1 MKKLSVALGAIL
13 LAGLLAACGS
23 APRPTVPPPT
33 SIPEPTAAPAPQT
46 DVANITDI
54 LWKWEAFQ
62 DSAGQN
68 DISVPN
74 PDDYTLTF
82 LPGGELSIK
91 ADCNTVGG
99 SYTAQGASL
108 AIELGAATMAYCGDD
123 SLDQQYLSLL
133 GQVSAFVLDGDRL
146 MLNLQADAGN
156 MVWANG
162 GPAATAPANETG
174 PTATEADILDQV
186 WQWAELIET
195 APASQSVVPDPESY
209 LLILRSGGEFLFRA
223 DCNNGSGTYSLEG
236 ASISLEP
243 GAMTMAL
250 CGEDS
255 LDARYLELLGSVAN
269 YTVEGERLVL
279 GLRDDAGRMIFDNGG
294 PAEVPATSSAVGI
307 DLGSIRL
314 DTRGLPYSWQASAVP
329 TMPYD
334 VSQPLGPVG
343 LPEHIQISFA
353 PTDVRENQYGE
364 PVIYII
370 PVETYKQLWE
380 VNGDPSISYTL
391 DHIAALMADQPS
403 PIPPFGMPVLP
414 YEEIGGVNDLAAQG
428 SFPQSALLNG
438 VRFVGRFAQDPNP
451 VTNEGLRCIF
461 QGFSSDG
468 QYFIAFFYPVTTDA
482 LPQSIADVPAKEQ
495 EQVASNL
502 EGYLEARVEML
513 NALAP
518 SDWEPDLSTLDA
530 VLGSLQFETTGVGEE
545 IVGILWQWSELY
557 DVEEANPLL
566 IPDPENYTLALQP
579 GGQYSVK
586 ADCNTGSGTYTLRGQ
601 SLALEAGPLT
611 TAFCGE
617 DSLDQKYLALLG
629 NVAEYG
635 LDGERLILILQDG
648 AGSMVLT
655 NGGPAPQP

>member
-1 MKKLSVALGAIL
+1 MKKPTVALGIIL
-13 LAGLLAACGS
+13 LASLLAACGS
-23 APRPTVPPPT
+23 TPQPTVPPPT
-33 SIPEPTAAPAPQT
+33 SMPEPTTAPTPQA
-46 DVANITDI
+46 DVASITGI
-54 LWKWEAFQ
+54 LWKWESFQ
-62 DSAGQN
+62 GTAGQN

-74 PDDYTLTF
+74 PGAYTLALF
-82 LPGGELSIK
+82 ADGSLSIK

-99 SYTAQGASL
+99 SYTTQGASL

-133 GQVSAFVLDGDRL
+133 GQVAAFVLDGDRL
-146 MLNLQADAGN
+146 VLNLQADAGN
-156 MVWANG
+156 MVFASG
-162 GPAATAPANETG
+162 GPAATAPGGETS
-174 PTATEADILDQV
+174 PAASEAEIVDQV

-195 APASQSVVPDPESY
+195 APASQSAVPDPGNY

-223 DCNNGSGTYSLEG
+223 DCNNGNGTYGLEG

-255 LDARYLELLGSVAN
+255 LDARYLELLGSVAS
-269 YTVEGERLVL
+269 YAIEGERLVL
-279 GLRDDAGRMIFDNGG
+279 GLRDDAGRLIFDNGG
-294 PAEVPATSSAVGI
+294 PAEVPATSSAVGV

-329 TMPYD
+329 TMSYD
-334 VSQPLGPVG
+334 ASQPLGPVG
-343 LPEHIQISFA
+343 LPECIQINFA
-353 PTDVRENQYGE
+353 PTDLQENQYGE

-370 PVETYKQLWE
+370 PVETYKQLWDA
-380 VNGDPSISYTL
+380 NGDPSISYTL
-391 DHIAALMADQPS
+391 DHIEALMADQPM

-451 VTNEGLRCIF
+451 VTNEGLRYIF

-468 QYFIAFFYPVTTDA
+468 QYFIAFFCPVKTDA
-482 LPQSIADVPAKEQ
+482 LPQSIADVPTVEH
-495 EQVASNL
+495 EQVASDL
-502 EGYLEARVEML
+502 EAYLEAKIEML

-530 VLGSLQFETTGVGEE
+530 LLGSLQFEATGVGGE
-545 IVGILWQWSELY
+545 ITGILWQWSELY
-557 DVEEANPLL
+557 DVEEASPSV
-566 IPDPENYTLALQP
+566 IPDPEDYTLALQP

-586 ADCNTGSGTYTLRGQ
+586 ADCNTGSGAYTTKGQ
-601 SLALEAGPLT
+601 SLTLGAGPLT

-617 DSLDQKYLALLG
+617 NSLDQKYLALLG

-635 LDGERLILILQDG
+635 LDGERLILVLRDG